1 MSTACDR
8 CMKRARS
15 TTMTER
21 NTARGSQPGEQR
33 PGARTP
39 PTGAY
44 RPDAGV
50 HGRGVKRADPTEP
63 EVSSAKRVL
72 AVRRQRS
79 LVVAGSAFGVLLAI
93 VVFLLYKTGRHVT
106 TWPAAPT
113 VEPLGAAPVSPPAA
127 SETPVPAARTVETA
141 PSAAPPVASASSKAP
156 AGSKA
161 TGSTPSTPHA
171 KPS

>member
-1 MSTACDR
+1 
-8 CMKRARS
+8 
-15 TTMTER
+15 MTER

-44 RPDAGV
+44 RPDAGL

-63 EVSSAKRVL
+63 EVPSAKRVL
-72 AVRRQRS
+72 AVRKQRS

-113 VEPLGAAPVSPPAA
+113 VEPLGVAAPVPPPAA
-127 SETPVPAARTVETA
+127 SETPDVPSARTVETT
-141 PSAAPPVASASSKAP
+141 PSAAHPAASATLKPP

-161 TGSTPSTPHA
+161 PGSTPSTPHA
-171 KPS
+171 KPSAQPTDIFRKPAF